1 MTRITFIGGSRDG
14 LTQDHALADGVSIVR
29 LAEIRQ
35 GDKPISVHELNIKP
49 DDQIMKYE
57 TYHIHRIELHQR
69 HHYHGPVSTFVIA
82 YLDGVDLHDVYSRL
96 IKSYCRSLA
105 KEG

>member
-14 LTQDHALADGVSIVR
+14 LTEDHALADGVSIVQ
-29 LAEIRQ
+29 LLEMTGAPS
-35 GDKPISVHELNIKP
+35 GPINDESKDRSQTTTL
-49 DDQIMKYE
+49 E

-69 HHYHGPVSTFVIA
+69 HHYRGPVSTFVVA
-82 YLDGVDLHDVYSRL
+82 HSQELDLHDVYNRL

>member
-14 LTQDHALADGVSIVR
+14 LTQDHALADGVSIVQ
-29 LAEIRQ
+29 LLEMTGAPS
-35 GDKPISVHELNIKP
+35 GPS
-49 DDQIMKYE
+49 DDESKDREQTITLE

-69 HHYHGPVSTFVIA
+69 HHYRGPVSTFVIGH
-82 YLDGVDLHDVYSRL
+82 LDGVDLQEVYNRL
-96 IKSYCRSLA
+96 IKGYCRSLA